1 MKLGE
6 NLKRLRL
13 NKGLTQE
20 QAAEALGV
28 SPQAVS
34 RWETDA
40 AYPDITLL
48 PGLAMFYGVSLDEL
62 MGMDRIRQTEAL
74 RSIHT
79 EALRLVNAGDPAA
92 AAAVLREGLRLY
104 PGNGGLLAS
113 LVQVLACLNAPE
125 ARSEAIRISERL
137 LTGDS
142 INGKTRSTVAANLL
156 FLYRAAGQ
164 ADRIPPLLASLPHFW
179 ESREFMGPAVGARA
193 WTDTIRQVLAFL
205 CGRLTTDPAA
215 EGTVPAYI
223 QFGAPRE
230 DMRRTDEL
238 LDTLQALLARHKEEA

>member
-40 AYPDITLL
+40 ACPDITLL
-48 PGLAMFYGVSLDEL
+48 PGLAMFYNVSLDEL

-74 RSIHT
+74 RGIHT
-79 EALRLVNAGDPAA
+79 EALELVNTGDPAA
-92 AAAVLREGLRLY
+92 AAVVLREGLRLY

-113 LVQVLACLNAPE
+113 LVQVLACLDVPE

-137 LTGDS
+137 LAGNS

-164 ADRIPPLLASLPHFW
+164 ADRIPPLLSSLPHFW

-193 WTDTIRQVLAFL
+193 WMDTIRQLLAFL
-205 CGRLTTDPAA
+205 CGRLTADPAA

-230 DMRRTDEL
+230 DMRSTDEL
-238 LDTLQALLARHKEEA
+238 LDTLRALLARREKEA